1 LTEKKWDINKNVIY
15 IYTNK
20 INGKKYC
27 GITCR
32 PLRVRSGFKG
42 RNYVNSNPTS
52 KFARAITKYGWDSF
66 TVSILYHDLT
76 RSQACNIECQVI
88 RELSLLDD
96 RYGYNITTGGDD
108 NVTSD
113 KSIHYGKDNGMYGK
127 GYKLSYGKNGRARQT
142 KLILQDGTTKYF
154 DTQKECR
161 EYINVGKD
169 LFRSIRDYGKPFEFS
184 IMTNKSKIREKL
196 IGIQIIVE

>member
-1 LTEKKWDINKNVIY
+1 MRKKKWDINKNVVY

-20 INGKKYC
+20 VNNKKYC

-42 RNYVNSNPTS
+42 RNYINSNPTS
-52 KFARAITKYGWDSF
+52 KFAHAIIKYGWDSF
-66 TVSILYHDLT
+66 TPSILYHDLT
-76 RSQACNIECQVI
+76 RSQACNMECQVI
-88 RELSLLDD
+88 RELNLLDD
-96 RYGYNITTGGDD
+96 RYGYNLTTGGDD
-108 NVTSD
+108 NVISD
-113 KSIHYGKDNGMYGK
+113 KSVHYGKDNGMYGK
-127 GYKLSYGKNGRARQT
+127 GYKLSNGKNGRARQT
-142 KLILQDGTTKYF
+142 KLILQDGITKYF
-154 DTQKECR
+154 NTQKECR

-184 IMTNKSKIREKL
+184 IMTNKSKIREDL